1 MPTNTTYPNAA
12 EWSPLQAKTTNIT
25 LGSLAQKATGFA
37 VGAIGSLSGI
47 PQVAQIGQSFTN
59 SSENYSPK
67 SAYAVAALNA
77 MKSTNNIGIQ
87 YPDFRARKFPKAGAG
102 TAAALSTKRVDGLA
116 ASLRTLLDKT
126 NPDSGKDSLRSGLYS
141 ATSISPYGAY
151 SIFNLQTL
159 YGWGDHDNPYALRND
174 FTAQSHVAKQWIP
187 YTRYICKLACV
198 KMKPEKPFQHSIYKR
213 KMGTY

>member
-12 EWSPLQAKTTNIT
+12 EWTPLQAKTTNIT

-87 YPDFRARKFPKAGAG
+87 YPDFRARKFPSKEADTAGAS
-102 TAAALSTKRVDGLA
+102 AALSTKRVDGLA
-116 ASLRTLLDKT
+116 VSQRTLFDRSDAGNQEKMQFA
-126 NPDSGKDSLRSGLYS
+126 PDYILLHLFLHMVHILY
-141 ATSISPYGAY
+141 
-151 SIFNLQTL
+151 L
-159 YGWGDHDNPYALRND
+159 
-174 FTAQSHVAKQWIP
+174 
-187 YTRYICKLACV
+187 ICKHCMVGAIMIIHML
-198 KMKPEKPFQHSIYKR
+198 
-213 KMGTY
+213 